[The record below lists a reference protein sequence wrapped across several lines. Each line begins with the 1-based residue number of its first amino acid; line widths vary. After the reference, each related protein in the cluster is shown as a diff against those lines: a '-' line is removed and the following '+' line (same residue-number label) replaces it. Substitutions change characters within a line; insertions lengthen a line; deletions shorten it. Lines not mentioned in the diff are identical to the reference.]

1 VLQKLGVLRLLA
13 SGLKQ
18 SSESD
23 VFRLTLPQ
31 LAAVVRTLLSSVQGI
46 MLAELVFLH
55 QIMVGLL
62 QFVE

>member
-46 MLAELVFLH
+46 MLAELVLLH
-55 QIMVGLL
+55 QIIVGLL

>member
-46 MLAELVFLH
+46 MLAELVLLH